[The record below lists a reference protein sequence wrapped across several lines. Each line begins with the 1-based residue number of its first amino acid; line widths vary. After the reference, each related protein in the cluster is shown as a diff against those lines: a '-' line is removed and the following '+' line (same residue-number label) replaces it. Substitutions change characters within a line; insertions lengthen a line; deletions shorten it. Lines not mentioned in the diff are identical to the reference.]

1 LSADAGSENLKKIY
15 VGNLSYNTTEH
26 DLETAF
32 AEHGTVT
39 SVSIIRDRQTGTSRG
54 FGFVEMD
61 SDEGASAA
69 IAALNGAELDGR
81 TLTVNEARPRADRP
95 RGRSGDRGGRRW

>member
-1 LSADAGSENLKKIY
+1 LKKIY
-15 VGNLSYNTTEH
+15 VGNLSYQTTEQ

-32 AEHGTVT
+32 GEHGTVS

-54 FGFVEMD
+54 FGFVEME

-69 IAALNGAELDGR
+69 INALNGSELDGR
-81 TLTVNEARPRADRP
+81 TLTVNEARPRSDRP
-95 RGRSGDRGGRRW
+95 RRRGGERGGRRW